1 MWAGRGADE
10 EPGFD
15 AGASHRLRASS
26 SSIIGRRHATDAR
39 NATYDAEL
47 KSSAS
52 EESAELES
60 SPPPPETGD
69 GSAPLLSPSPGV
81 RLEPP
86 IRRLSAAA
94 LRTAANARDRT
105 VAKIR
110 LRSVAHLTEKA
121 ANSAYLGRCSMNATS
136 PSSRSSVAAK
146 VEGSRRRSV
155 EATPA
160 FWNARSNSSS
170 SSNFSSFSPS
180 ASANLSSAARSSASR
195 SRSSRKARPRS
206 TTLSWFERNRSM
218 EALAASAEA
227 KRPSHVAAW
236 RSSTS
241 AWRRKRSSASV
252 FFFASTDANHRWNW
266 CVERAAEEDGGGAE
280 EEASGPN
287 GAREASGSPLDRV
300 GVVAAEASPRT
311 CAGRGGPPRRSRS
324 RPPRRAASPTGG
336 RSGPSRASRR
346 GARRRCERKRGG
358 GGAGEEGRDQGER
371 EARTPRAGTEA
382 RRGARGGWRGR
393 SRARARERRRDRAR
407 TRRSSRVP
415 RLRARKA
422 AEGGRVRGVR
432 VPNPRVG
439 DARRAV
445 RAARSIS
452 HHIPRV
458 RKSVHHLAPTR
469 SRFRQERRRENI
481 TSSEG
486 RVHSSSEPAPGPA
499 RVRRW
504 RRIPSPR
511 GYASRLVA
519 LDAAPGV
526 LASPRAPRTKHAPRS
541 TVSPPFHL
549 PRSRRNASRR
559 RTRRRTSAARS
570 KSWTRR
576 GASILVACATAR
588 LAPRA
593 LYSRIPPTTHARTS
607 RRDTQGRQDRP
618 GRARVGVPGAQ
629 AQDQEGTR
637 ARALTPSSRPFD
649 RRSPHRRDPRLNP
662 SPRSLLSSSRTSR
675 T

>member
-1 MWAGRGADE
+1 MI
-10 EPGFD
+10 
-15 AGASHRLRASS
+15 RASARRGPLGW
-26 SSIIGRRHATDAR
+26 GRRR
-39 NATYDAEL
+39 
-47 KSSAS
+47 
-52 EESAELES
+52 
-60 SPPPPETGD
+60 
-69 GSAPLLSPSPGV
+69 
-81 RLEPP
+81 
-86 IRRLSAAA
+86 
-94 LRTAANARDRT
+94 
-105 VAKIR
+105 
-110 LRSVAHLTEKA
+110 
-121 ANSAYLGRCSMNATS
+121 
-136 PSSRSSVAAK
+136 
-146 VEGSRRRSV
+146 
-155 EATPA
+155 
-160 FWNARSNSSS
+160 
-170 SSNFSSFSPS
+170 
-180 ASANLSSAARSSASR
+180 
-195 SRSSRKARPRS
+195 
-206 TTLSWFERNRSM
+206 
-218 EALAASAEA
+218 
-227 KRPSHVAAW
+227 
-236 RSSTS
+236 
-241 AWRRKRSSASV
+241 
-252 FFFASTDANHRWNW
+252 
-266 CVERAAEEDGGGAE
+266 
-280 EEASGPN
+280 
-287 GAREASGSPLDRV
+287 
-300 GVVAAEASPRT
+300 
-311 CAGRGGPPRRSRS
+311 
-324 RPPRRAASPTGG
+324 
-336 RSGPSRASRR
+336 
-346 GARRRCERKRGG
+346 
-358 GGAGEEGRDQGER
+358 EEGRE
-371 EARTPRAGTEA
+371 
-382 RRGARGGWRGR
+382 GGWRGR

-452 HHIPRV
+452 HHPPIPRV
-458 RKSVHHLAPTR
+458 RKSVHQMAPTR
-469 SRFRQERRRENI
+469 SRFRQERRENI

-526 LASPRAPRTKHAPRS
+526 LASRRAPRTKHAPRS

-593 LYSRIPPTTHARTS
+593 LYSRIPPSTHTRTS